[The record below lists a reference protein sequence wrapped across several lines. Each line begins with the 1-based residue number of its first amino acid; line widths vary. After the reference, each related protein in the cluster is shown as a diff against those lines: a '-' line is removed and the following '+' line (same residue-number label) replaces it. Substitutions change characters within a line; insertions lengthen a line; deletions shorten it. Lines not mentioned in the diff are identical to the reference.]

1 MNKPKKIMI
10 FAFTLILMFTNI
22 FLCSCEYNNLG
33 LVTIDDE
40 TGSVNE
46 KDDTDNPD
54 VSSREFFLE
63 LKEKQKNKNP
73 LDDINVRKAIFYAID
88 REKIVDEL
96 LGEYGEVLDS
106 LFSKDSYYYYPAW
119 SEYDYDINK
128 AKEFLSKA
136 GYGVDNPLYITIGS
150 VSDNNARQ
158 VIEEMIIED
167 LEKIG
172 IELWIFNK
180 PSKEWYQDYVEKGD
194 YELGIWSIY
203 NFDGSSLFYNFDSG
217 KIPPLKTEENKN
229 CENFYWYENL
239 NADEILKKIKEEND
253 PEVKKDLLRNLQD
266 LLVQDAV
273 VLPLYSRL
281 FSVAYNNKK
290 LKKIDIDI
298 KNNKIFFNIEN
309 WILSNKENSDENGK
323 NEIIIG
329 YEGEDYEFSG
339 PFDQDYISSLVMKGL
354 WQINEKGECEAV
366 LVEENDY
373 SYENANETT
382 DLEIDVTLKD
392 EIFWEDGDPITSEDV
407 KYTYESILGNEDLDI
422 DEDYSK
428 LKAIEVINEKEFK
441 IIFKEYINNWKK
453 LFQLVL
459 KKGSLDEKNISD
471 LSPNDIIANGPYKIE
486 DYKER
491 KYLTLV
497 KNEFYSVKNSEKASE
512 IDSIS
517 VIFDVDI
524 NNLVGMLRDGD
535 IDLLNI
541 PVDLDLMESLEE
553 NEDFDLLVKPG
564 SLLEHLA
571 ICLKPKEK

>member
-10 FAFTLILMFTNI
+10 FVFTLILMFINI
-22 FLCSCEYNNLG
+22 FLYSCEYNDLG

-96 LGEYGEVLDS
+96 FGEYGEVLDS
-106 LFSKDSYYYYPAW
+106 LFPKDSYYYYPAW
-119 SEYDYDINK
+119 SEYGYDINK
-128 AKEFLSKA
+128 AKESLSRA

-150 VSDNNARQ
+150 ISDNNARQ
-158 VIEEMIIED
+158 VIEKMIIED
-167 LEKIG
+167 LDKIG

-203 NFDGSSLFYNFDSG
+203 NFDGSSLLYNFDSG

-239 NADEILKKIKEEND
+239 NVDEILKKIEEEND
-253 PEVKKDLLRNLQD
+253 PEVKKDLLQDLQD
-266 LLVQDAV
+266 MLVQDAV
-273 VLPLYSRL
+273 ILPLYSRL
-281 FSVAYNNKK
+281 FSIAYNNKK
-290 LKKIDIDI
+290 IDKIDINI

-309 WILSNKENSDENGK
+309 WIVSNEEKTDENEK

-329 YEGEDYEFSG
+329 YEGEDYKFIG
-339 PFDQDYISSLVMKGL
+339 PFDFDYINDLIVTGL
-354 WQINEKGECEAV
+354 WRIDEKGEYEAI
-366 LVEENDY
+366 LVEEDNY
-373 SYENANETT
+373 SDVAINEIP
-382 DLEIDVTLKD
+382 DLEINVRLKD
-392 EIFWEDGDPITSEDV
+392 DISWEDGDPITSDDV
-407 KYTYESILGNEDLDI
+407 KYTYDSILGNEDLNI
-422 DEDYSK
+422 NEDYSK
-428 LKAIEVINEKEFK
+428 VKAIEVINEKEFK
-441 IIFKEYINNWKK
+441 IIFKENINNWKE
-453 LFQLVL
+453 LFPLVL
-459 KKGSLDEKNISD
+459 KEGSLDEKDISD
-471 LSPNDIIANGPYKIE
+471 FTPNDIIANGQYKVGV
-486 DYKER
+486 YVER
-491 KYLTLV
+491 EYMTLV
-497 KNEFYSVKNSEKASE
+497 KNEFYSGNTSE
-512 IDSIS
+512 IDSIK

-524 NNLVGMLRDGD
+524 NNLVGMLRDEE

-541 PVDLDLMESLEE
+541 PVDLELMKSLEE

-564 SLLEHLA
+564 SLLEHFA
-571 ICLKPKEK
+571 ICLKPKE